1 MQYLNTN
8 TTITKSKHYE
18 NNWGYKYVKDIVRIL
33 YDIDMYTS
41 FSVFFFWWWNI
52 TFVENFPKRDICL
65 FLCLVTSNN
74 SCDIPTSTNILTVS
88 VTCDI
93 SISSRILTM
102 SVTYSYH
109 QLFWQCLWH
118 IFIIKYHDNVCDI
131 SIWSKVL
138 TMI

>member
-8 TTITKSKHYE
+8 TTITKNKHYE
-18 NNWGYKYVKDIVRIL
+18 NNWGYKYVKYIVRIL
-33 YDIDMYTS
+33 YDIYMYTYL
-41 FSVFFFWWWNI
+41 SVFFFWWLNI

-88 VTCDI
+88 VT
-93 SISSRILTM
+93 ISSRILTM

-118 IFIIKYHDNVCDI
+118 IFIIKYHDNVCEI